1 MKLYILIPHNY
12 DVSYNNYMNNWF
24 KMNDWKGAL
33 QKNLL
38 DIEVQYI
45 CPDIKINPDYNED
58 FLLVTDIQSRIMKQY
73 YDDYIILF
81 DKNKRFVV
89 IYECLMHNAHT
100 WKYKYVVENFNVI
113 FQNSTKLTKK
123 KNIFWIP
130 CWNYYMKHDNYSN
143 NKSDYC
149 CVSPIF
155 DIGRER
161 NDSKVLGRVK
171 LIKEFCEKENRIHVY
186 GTDKWKYEIPGEN
199 FKGKIPNEESVGIRG
214 NFNLEEKIKNKCG
227 LLSQYKFNL
236 VFENIFVDGF
246 VSEKLVEALYSNS
259 VIIYYGPKNIKD
271 IYSDLFDEGVVNG
284 HDHNVCDIL
293 EFMNN
298 MNDDEYEKRVNK
310 IKSLRDELNWNN
322 SSENIKIRVIDKIK
336 NYIKNYI

>member
-1 MKLYILIPHNY
+1 MFYILVPYIY
-12 DVSYNNYMNNWF
+12 DISYNNYMNNWF
-24 KMNDWKGAL
+24 KMNNWEEAL
-33 QKNLL
+33 QKNMLN
-38 DIEVQYI
+38 VTVTYI
-45 CPDIKINPDYNED
+45 YPNTKINPDYNED
-58 FLLVTDIQSRIMKQY
+58 FLLVTDIQLQKIKQY
-73 YDDYIILF
+73 YDDYIALF
-81 DKNKRFVV
+81 NKNKRFVV
-89 IYECLMHNAHT
+89 IYECLMHNVHT

-130 CWNYYMKHDNYSN
+130 CWNYYMKHDNYSD
-143 NKSDYC
+143 NKSNYC

-155 DIGRER
+155 NIGRER
-161 NDSKVLGRVK
+161 NDSKVLERVK
-171 LIKEFCEKENRIHVY
+171 LIKEFCDKDNRIHVY
-186 GTDKWKYEIPGEN
+186 GTDKWKYEIPLGN
-199 FKGKIPNEESVGIRG
+199 FKGKIPGEESVGITG
-214 NFNLEEKIKNKCG
+214 DFNLEEKIKNKCE

-284 HDHNVCDIL
+284 HDHSVCDIL

-298 MNDDEYEKRVNK
+298 MTDNEYKNRVNK
-310 IKSLRDELNWNN
+310 IKNLRDELNWNN
-322 SSENIKIRVIDKIK
+322 SSENIKSIVMKKI
-336 NYIKNYI
+336 NEFM